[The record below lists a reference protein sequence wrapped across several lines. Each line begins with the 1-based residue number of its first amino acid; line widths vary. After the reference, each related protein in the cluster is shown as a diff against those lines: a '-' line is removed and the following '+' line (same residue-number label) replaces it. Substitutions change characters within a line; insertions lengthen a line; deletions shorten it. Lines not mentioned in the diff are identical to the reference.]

1 MSARIER
8 TTARTKAPAK
18 NFRAVRRVVSF
29 DVERL
34 KAPFLLRCGAI
45 LIDYILLAAVPVT
58 GLLLGRFFNYDG
70 AKLLNN
76 EVGNAAW
83 LITLL
88 LFATNFFIFPLLSG
102 QSVGKML
109 TGLKIVRK
117 DGGEATLPA
126 LLIRHLIGY
135 PLVILTAGFGFL
147 ISVFNSKGRAL
158 HDFLAGTVVV
168 YGERREKQIKN

>member
-8 TTARTKAPAK
+8 TAATKAPAK
-18 NFRAVRRVVSF
+18 NFKAVRRIVGF
-29 DVERL
+29 DAEHL

-45 LIDYILLAAVPVT
+45 LIDYILLAAIPVA

-76 EVGNAAW
+76 EIGNAGW

-88 LFATNFFIFPLLSG
+88 LFATNFFILPLFSG

-109 TGLKIVRK
+109 TGLKVVRK
-117 DGGEATLPA
+117 DGGEALLPA

-135 PLVILTAGFGFL
+135 PLVILTAGLGFL
-147 ISVFNSKGRAL
+147 VSVFNSKGRAL

-168 YGERREKQIKN
+168 YGQKKEKQN